1 LKRKLDHVAIL
12 HDVVLAL
19 HAGLA
24 LGARHG
30 HRPGLDQVVGRDDLG
45 LDEALLEVGVDD
57 TGSLRGG
64 PAFMDRLGAGFFG
77 PAVR

>member
-57 TGSLRGG
+57 TG
-64 PAFMDRLGAGFFG
+64 AGFFRARG
-77 PAVR
+77 EVGLQAEVSKSRT